1 MSRLLP
7 GVVLVIAGL
16 VAHQAHRY
24 SDAVRFSDTS
34 LERVF
39 LPSAEALKIASMG
52 YHTITADLFW
62 VRSVLTFSE
71 LYEDSSDEDVRW
83 LDAMLTSVATL
94 DPSWRTVYFHGGGM
108 LRVCNAI
115 EQSDALFLRG
125 MENLPEEPYFPFSI
139 GMNAYLY
146 RGDRARA
153 AEYLAIAAKIPGAP
167 PWYAAAA
174 AGFLDEDGGRQAAI
188 RYLKEQIEGAS
199 DPSLVRALT
208 RKLNLLLHDD
218 LVERLADHRAS
229 LRARGEDPT
238 GPELLGSLPPD
249 PMGGAWLLSP
259 DGVVRSSVIDEQM
272 ASKAR
277 ADERWMLTVPWS
289 RL

>member
-7 GVVLVIAGL
+7 GAVLIIAGL
-16 VAHQAHRY
+16 VAHRAHRLI
-24 SDAVRFSDTS
+24 DALRFSDDAP
-34 LERVF
+34 ERVF
-39 LPSAEALKIASMG
+39 LPSAEALKVASMG
-52 YHTITADLFW
+52 YHTITADLLW

-71 LYEDSSDEDVRW
+71 LYEGSSDDDVRW
-83 LDAMLTSVATL
+83 LDAMLTSIATL

-153 AEYLAIAAKIPGAP
+153 AEYLTIAAKLPGAP
-167 PWYAAAA
+167 PWYASAA

-188 RYLKEQIEGAS
+188 RYLKEQLEGAS
-199 DPSLVRALT
+199 EPALVLALT
-208 RKLNLLLHDD
+208 RKLNLLLHDE
-218 LVERLADHRAS
+218 LVERIADHRAS
-229 LRARGEDPT
+229 LRSRGEDIT
-238 GPELLGSLPPD
+238 GPGQLEALPID
-249 PMGGAWLLSP
+249 PMGGEWILSP
-259 DGVVRSSVIDEQM
+259 DGVVRSSVLDEQM
-272 ASKAR
+272 ANKAR
-277 ADERWMLTVPWS
+277 ANERWMLTVPWN